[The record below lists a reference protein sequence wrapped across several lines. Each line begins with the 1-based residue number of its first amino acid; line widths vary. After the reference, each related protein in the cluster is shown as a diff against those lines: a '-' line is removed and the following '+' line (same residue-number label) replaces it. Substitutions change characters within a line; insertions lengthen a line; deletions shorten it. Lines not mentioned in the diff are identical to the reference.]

1 MCTLYMSLYGY
12 VQERIHIYI
21 HCQHCHIWGAHCG
34 AGKKWGFLLLFHR
47 DMVMLMFLL
56 LLSEDCRVVGEK
68 VWCPCGYLCK
78 WGNIIRKAGTF
89 YFECCVINSAFPP
102 SWESS
107 KSYKKNGKQKSILCL
122 SFKKEESSDLQNR

>member
-56 LLSEDCRVVGEK
+56 LLSEDSRVVGEK
-68 VWCPCGYLCK
+68 VWCSCGYLCK
-78 WGNIIRKAGTF
+78 WGNIRKAGTF